1 MLIHVYMVVIMKAK
15 SLYDGELPVELLQR
29 MAEVLRVLA
38 HAQRLKIVEMLQRDA
53 DAPVHRIVDGLGLPQ
68 AAVSQH
74 LNHMRRAGLVKSE
87 RRGREVWYRISE
99 PSSLTILDCIRKR
112 HDKGNHEK

>member
-1 MLIHVYMVVIMKAK
+1 MKSMK
-15 SLYDGELPVELLQR
+15 VCDSELPVELLQR

-38 HAQRLKIVEMLQRDA
+38 HAQRLKVIEILQCDTE
-53 DAPVHRIVDGLGLPQ
+53 APVHSIVDRMGLPQ

-74 LNHMRRAGLVKSE
+74 LNHMRRAGLIKSE
-87 RRGREVWYRISE
+87 RRGREVWYCISD

-112 HDKGNHEK
+112 LAKRNN